1 MGHVRKLPSGK
12 WQARYRDPSGRERK
26 QTFDSEAL
34 GDKFLDRMSADI
46 QRGEWHDPR
55 LGQITVQRWIDQ
67 WWNTTVNLR
76 PSTRIRYELI
86 LDNQILPTF
95 GSMILKGVTP
105 IHVRTWV
112 AELSAEGLAPS
123 TVRKIYN
130 VFRKIMSTAVDS
142 GLILQSPVRG
152 ISLPKIEHKEMRFL
166 SPEEVWRLADTIDP
180 RYRGLVLV
188 GAYGGLRAGEM
199 AGLRTGRVDLMRGEV
214 DIAEIL
220 VDLNGRVTFGQ
231 PKTRAGR
238 RKVGLPRSIVDELAA
253 HIAGRKDPDSDL
265 VFQSPTGGPLRKSLF
280 RTRFWLPAIERAG
293 LAPLR
298 VHDLRHTAISFWIH
312 AGAHVREITARAGHT
327 SSSVVLDRY
336 GHILPGADVRLR
348 DTLEAM
354 ATSSR
359 ASTPQT
365 MEADVIPLEGRRGGA
380 AAT

>member
-1 MGHVRKLPSGK
+1 MGYTRKLNTGK

-26 QTFDSEAL
+26 QSLDSENLAK
-34 GDKFLDRMSADI
+34 KFLERMSADI

-55 LGQITVQRWIDQ
+55 LGQITVEKWIDQ
-67 WWNTTVNLR
+67 WWETTVNLR

-86 LDNQILPTF
+86 VVNQILPTF

-112 AELSAEGLAPS
+112 AGLSAGGLAPS
-123 TVRKIYN
+123 TVRKIHN

-142 GLILQSPVRG
+142 GLILQSPFRG

-166 SPEEVWRLADTIDP
+166 TPEEVWHLADTIDP
-180 RYRGLVLV
+180 RYRGLVLL

-220 VDLNGRVTFGQ
+220 VDLNGKVTFGQ

-238 RKVGLPRSIVDELAA
+238 RKVGLPRSIVDELAT
-253 HIAGRKDPDSDL
+253 HIAGRKDPESDL

-280 RTRFWLPAIERAG
+280 RTRFWLPAIEQAG
-293 LAPLR
+293 LVPLR
-298 VHDLRHTAISFWIH
+298 VHDLRHTAISFWIY

-327 SSSVVLDRY
+327 SASVVLDRY
-336 GHILPGADVRLR
+336 GHILPQADVRLR
-348 DTLEAM
+348 ETLEAM

-359 ASTPQT
+359 SSLPQAK
-365 MEADVIPLEGRRGGA
+365 EAEVIPIEGRQGRAGA
-380 AAT
+380 T